1 MKTEGDNVYSLKKFK
16 YDENLLKKNGIR
28 NKYDLF
34 GFYLSNIF
42 LKKIILDNDTVVNL
56 LNNSKALKHFFEIN
70 KKNGDIIKNISNF
83 IKNAQFN
90 EDLNL
95 NFNKE
100 ELSLIYDYIKEFL
113 NIDYIQLLNP
123 FIPQ

>member
-1 MKTEGDNVYSLKKFK
+1 MKKFK
-16 YDENLLKKNGIR
+16 YDENLSKKNGIR

-56 LNNSKALKHFFEIN
+56 LNNSKALKNFFEIN